1 MVSEGGVT
9 MKKNAMPSDILI
21 VAIHEKCMECSGNQ
35 RKEVERCMMKEC
47 ALYPY
52 RSAKAIENSI
62 RAREQ
67 REEIYGQVSFD
78 FYRGGEYHAK
88 DDVHHCRTG

>member
-1 MVSEGGVT
+1 MVSKGGMI
-9 MKKNAMPSDILI
+9 MKKNVMPSDILI

-35 RKEVERCMMKEC
+35 RKEVERCTMNEC

-78 FYRGGEYHAK
+78 F
-88 DDVHHCRTG
+88 